1 MKNKMKI
8 AFVVFFVLIVGIWI
22 GKMIG
27 GNENQSTTTKGST
40 VHTHEE
46 AQIWTCSMHPQIR
59 QPEPGQCPICGMDL
73 IPVAKEEGGSDR
85 LTLKMSER
93 ALKLA
98 NVETAVVKK
107 HKVTKILTLNGRIS
121 EDERKVFSQTSHF
134 PGRIEKLYVSFTGEF
149 VKAGQPLAS
158 FYSPELVSA
167 QEELFEAKKYEKSNP
182 VLLQAA
188 RTKLNL
194 WKLTDEQIRVLE
206 EEEKIQEEFPIL
218 ADRSGYVIEKKINA
232 GDYVQLG
239 QELYRMADLNSVWVL
254 FDAYED
260 DLVWLRDGQ
269 NVEFTVK
276 SLPGKKFK
284 ARISYIDPVIDE
296 KTRVAE
302 VRVEL
307 DNPNSLLKPEMFVV
321 GHVEANT
328 QSDASS
334 IVIPR
339 QAVLWTGRRSVVY
352 VKVEDSEAPAFR
364 MREVV
369 LGPALGESYI
379 IQSGLEPGE
388 EIVVNGTYMLDA
400 ASELADKPSMMD
412 QEPPDAEDPFSD
424 VPDYRNETPDQ
435 FKELWNAVM
444 RYYLDLQKSLVD
456 ANVKGA
462 ANAAEHM
469 LELLPPLKG
478 SGLPRVPESYWKG
491 RQSAI
496 SSALVSVKN
505 ARSID
510 EQRKAFINLSEEVA
524 RAAKAFGGGEQLY
537 LLFCPMANEDKGA
550 YWINDLQKV
559 ANPYFGEMMLNCG
572 SLVGNIQK

>member
-8 AFVVFFVLIVGIWI
+8 ALAVIFVLMVGIWI

-27 GNENQSTTTKGST
+27 GNENQSTTTT
-40 VHTHEE
+40 ETAVHTHEE

-98 NVETAVVKK
+98 NVETAVVKE

-121 EDERKVFSQTSHF
+121 EDERKIFSQTSHF

-158 FYSPELVSA
+158 YYSPELVSA
-167 QEELFEAKKYEKSNP
+167 QEELFEAKKYENSNP

-188 RTKLNL
+188 RTKLKL

-206 EEEKIQEEFPIL
+206 EEGKIQEEFPIL

-260 DLVWLRDGQ
+260 DLVWLREGQ

-302 VRVEL
+302 VRAEL
-307 DNPNSLLKPEMFVV
+307 DNPHSLLKPEMFVV

-352 VKVEDSEAPAFR
+352 VKVKDSEAPAFR

-412 QEPPDAEDPFSD
+412 QEAPDVEDPFSD
-424 VPDYRNETPDQ
+424 VPDFRNETPDQ
-435 FKELWNAVM
+435 FKELWDAVM

-469 LELLPPLKG
+469 LELLPPQKG

-496 SSALVSVKN
+496 SSALASIKN

-537 LLFCPMANEDKGA
+537 LFFCPMANEDKGA
-550 YWINDLQKV
+550 YWINDLEKV
-559 ANPYFGEMMLNCG
+559 ANPYFGEMMLDCG

>member
-1 MKNKMKI
+1 MKNKMKLI
-8 AFVVFFVLIVGIWI
+8 AAIILVMIIGIWI
-22 GKMIG
+22 GRMTG
-27 GNENQSTTTKGST
+27 GNEKQSTSATEAEDH
-40 VHTHEE
+40 VHEE
-46 AQIWTCSMHPQIR
+46 GQIWTCSMHPQIR

-73 IPVAKEEGGSDR
+73 IPVAKEEEGADR

-98 NVETAVVKK
+98 NVETAVVKGNS
-107 HKVTKILTLNGRIS
+107 VTKILTLNGRIS
-121 EDERKVFSQTSHF
+121 EDERIIFSQTSHF

-158 FYSPELVSA
+158 YYSPELVSA

-188 RTKLNL
+188 RTKLKL
-194 WKLTDEQIRVLE
+194 WKLNDEQIRNLE
-206 EEEKIQEEFPIL
+206 EGGKIQEEFPIL

-239 QELYRMADLNSVWVL
+239 QELYRMADLSSVWVL

-260 DLVWLRDGQ
+260 DLIWIKEGQ

-302 VRVEL
+302 VRAEL
-307 DNPNSLLKPEMFVV
+307 ANPNYLLKPEMFVV
-321 GHVEANT
+321 GHVEARLV
-328 QSDASS
+328 SGSSS
-334 IVIPR
+334 IVVPR

-352 VKVEDSEAPAFR
+352 IKVKDSDAPAFR

-379 IQSGLEPGE
+379 IQAGLEPGE
-388 EIVVNGTYMLDA
+388 EIVVNGTYMVDA

-424 VPDYRNETPDQ
+424 VPDYRRETPDQ
-435 FKELWNAVM
+435 FKELWSAVM
-444 RYYLDLQKSLVD
+444 RHYLDLQKSLVD
-456 ANVKGA
+456 ADVKGA
-462 ANAAEHM
+462 GNAASKM
-469 LELLPPLKG
+469 LELLPPRKG

-496 SSALVSVKN
+496 SRALEVIKTGE
-505 ARSID
+505 SID
-510 EQRKAFINLSEEVA
+510 LQRKAFIDLSKEVA

-537 LLFCPMANEDKGA
+537 LFFCPMANQDQGA
-550 YWINDLQKV
+550 YWINDLEKV

-572 SLVGNIQK
+572 SVVGSIQE

>member
-1 MKNKMKI
+1 MKNKMKLI
-8 AFVVFFVLIVGIWI
+8 AAIILVMIVGIWI
-22 GKMIG
+22 GRVTG
-27 GNENQSTTTKGST
+27 GNEKQSTAATEAEDH
-40 VHTHEE
+40 VHEE
-46 AQIWTCSMHPQIR
+46 GQIWTCSMHPQIR

-98 NVETAVVKK
+98 NVETAVVKGNS
-107 HKVTKILTLNGRIS
+107 VTKILTLNGRIS
-121 EDERKVFSQTSHF
+121 EDERKIFSQTSHF

-158 FYSPELVSA
+158 YYSPELVSA

-188 RTKLNL
+188 RTKLKL
-194 WKLTDEQIRVLE
+194 WKLNDEQIRVLE
-206 EEEKIQEEFPIL
+206 EGGKIQEEFPIL
-218 ADRSGYVIEKKINA
+218 ADRSGYVLEKKINA

-239 QELYRMADLNSVWVL
+239 QELYRMADLSSVWVL

-260 DLVWLRDGQ
+260 DLIWIKEGQ

-302 VRVEL
+302 VRAEL
-307 DNPNSLLKPEMFVV
+307 ANPNSLLKPEMFVV
-321 GHVEANT
+321 GHVEARLN
-328 QSDASS
+328 SGRSS
-334 IVIPR
+334 IVVPR

-352 VKVEDSEAPAFR
+352 IKVKDSDAPAFR

-388 EIVVNGTYMLDA
+388 EIVVNGTYMVDA

-424 VPDYRNETPDQ
+424 VPDYRNATPDQ
-435 FKELWNAVM
+435 FKELWSAVM

-456 ANVKGA
+456 ADVKGA
-462 ANAAEHM
+462 GNAAEHM
-469 LELLPPLKG
+469 LELLPPRKG

-491 RQSAI
+491 RQAAI
-496 SSALVSVKN
+496 SKALEAIKT
-505 ARSID
+505 AGSID
-510 EQRKAFINLSEEVA
+510 VQRKAFIDLSKEVA

-537 LLFCPMANEDKGA
+537 LFFCPMANQDQGA
-550 YWINDLQKV
+550 YWINDLEKV
-559 ANPYFGEMMLNCG
+559 ANPYFGKMMLNCG
-572 SLVGNIQK
+572 SVVGSIQE

>member
-8 AFVVFFVLIVGIWI
+8 AFAVIFVLIAGIWI
-22 GKMIG
+22 GRMTG
-27 GNENQSTTTKGST
+27 GSDTQSTAVSETDG
-40 VHTHEE
+40 HEHEE
-46 AQIWTCSMHPQIR
+46 GQIWTCSMHPQIR

-73 IPVAKEEGGSDR
+73 IPVAKEEKGSDN

-98 NVETAVVKK
+98 NVETAVVKGNS
-107 HKVTKILTLNGRIS
+107 VTKILTLNGRIS
-121 EDERKVFSQTSHF
+121 EDERKIFSQTSHF
-134 PGRIEKLYVSFTGEF
+134 PGRIEKLYVSFTGEY

-158 FYSPELVSA
+158 YYSPELVSA

-182 VLLQAA
+182 VLLRAA
-188 RTKLNL
+188 RTKLKL
-194 WKLTDEQIRVLE
+194 WKLTDEQIRALE
-206 EEEKIQEEFPIL
+206 EEGKIQEEFPIL

-239 QELYRMADLNSVWVL
+239 QELYRMADLSSVWVL

-260 DLVWLRDGQ
+260 DLVWIKEGQ

-284 ARISYIDPVIDE
+284 GQINYIDPVIDE

-302 VRVEL
+302 VRAEL
-307 DNPNSLLKPEMFVV
+307 SNPESLLKPEMFVV
-321 GHVEANT
+321 GHVEARLN
-328 QSDASS
+328 SGSSS
-334 IVIPR
+334 IVVPR

-352 VKVEDSEAPAFR
+352 IKVKDSEAPAFR

-379 IQSGLEPGE
+379 IKSGLEPGE
-388 EIVVNGTYMLDA
+388 EIVVNGTYMVDA

-412 QEPPDAEDPFSD
+412 QEPPDAEDPFID
-424 VPDYRNETPDQ
+424 VPDYRKQTPDQ
-435 FKELWNAVM
+435 FKELWSAVM
-444 RYYLDLQKSLVD
+444 KHYLDLQKSLVNAD
-456 ANVKGA
+456 VEGA
-462 ANAAEHM
+462 GKAAKRM
-469 LELLPPLKG
+469 LELLPPQKG

-491 RQSAI
+491 RQAAI
-496 SSALVSVKN
+496 SKALDLISK
-505 ARSID
+505 AASID
-510 EQRKAFINLSEEVA
+510 EQRKAFIDLSREIA

-537 LLFCPMANEDKGA
+537 LFFCPMANQDQGA
-550 YWINDLQKV
+550 YWINDLEKV
-559 ANPYFGEMMLNCG
+559 ANPYFGKMMLNCG
-572 SLVGNIQK
+572 SVVGSIQE